1 MAQSRNA
8 GATAHDFYEKAKQAI
23 LDRRFGEAIC
33 YYDFVLTMQD
43 DGSVD
48 SETVTKTHK
57 FLANAYFENGQ
68 YNFSM
73 LHNTIAIKRDANQ
86 PDVHYNR
93 SLAFLG
99 LARPDA
105 ACADLKRCLEL
116 DPDFDGASELLD
128 KLTARTQKVGFWERN
143 FGQSSKPKQTNEVEL
158 TELKP
163 NQPNITLKK

>member
-8 GATAHDFYEKAKQAI
+8 GATARDFYEKAKQAI

-48 SETVTKTHK
+48 SDTVTKTHK
-57 FLANAYFENGQ
+57 FLANAYYQNGQ

-93 SLAFLG
+93 GLAFIQLN
-99 LARPDA
+99 RPDGA
-105 ACADLKRCLEL
+105 RADLEQCLAL

-128 KLTARTQKVGFWERN
+128 KLTAKTPKVGFWERN
-143 FGQSSKPKQTNEVEL
+143 FGQSSKPKQTNDVEL
-158 TELKP
+158 AELNP
-163 NQPNITLKK
+163 SQHNTTLKK